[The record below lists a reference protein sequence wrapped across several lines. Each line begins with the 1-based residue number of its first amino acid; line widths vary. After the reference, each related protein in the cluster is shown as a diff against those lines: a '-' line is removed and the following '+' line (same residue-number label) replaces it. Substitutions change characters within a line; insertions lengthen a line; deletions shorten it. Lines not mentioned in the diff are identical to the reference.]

1 MGGGYISEYDMNE
14 SNSGGGKFVGVFNSL
29 SLEEVRLA
37 ETLLRSEEVMVTVS
51 GETGTQV
58 FGRVPGLTGGVSLM
72 VPSGQAEHALQLLR
86 EAGYLPAADQTD
98 SVYTIGRSARRRSAS
113 RQFWLITGLMALLL
127 ILLSLLTYL

>member
-1 MGGGYISEYDMNE
+1 MEKKNRE
-14 SNSGGGKFVGVFNSL
+14 EAFVEVFNSL
-29 SLEEVRLA
+29 NLEEVRLA
-37 ETLLRSEEVMVTVS
+37 ETLLQSENIMVTVS

-72 VPSGQAEHALQLLR
+72 VPAMEEERALRILR

-98 SVYTIGRSARRRSAS
+98 SVYTLGKSRKNRSAS

-127 ILLSLLTYL
+127 ILLALQNFI

>member
-1 MGGGYISEYDMNE
+1 MKRNDKEE
-14 SNSGGGKFVGVFNSL
+14 AFVEVFNSL
-29 SLEEVRLA
+29 NLEEVRLA
-37 ETLLRSEEVMVTVS
+37 ETLLQSENIMVTVS

-72 VPSGQAEHALQLLR
+72 VPAMEEERALRILR

-98 SVYTIGRSARRRSAS
+98 SVYTLGKSRKNRSAS

-127 ILLSLLTYL
+127 ILLALQNFI